1 MDHIIKM
8 LQNEIK
14 IPLKEKLIVSVSGG
28 ADSMFLLSILKDS
41 GYKLEVVHF
50 NHMLR
55 DQSKIEADLVRT
67 YCEQHHISFHY
78 YLIEIGEGNFHH
90 QAHHLR
96 LHYLKDTA
104 KITKAKYILTAH
116 HLDDLLENILIKLT
130 RGSNLLGY
138 AGMQLNHTIKGLTF
152 VKPLLYT
159 SKEEILTYIKENN
172 IPYLNDESNDLD
184 FYMRN
189 RYRHTIV
196 PIMKQE
202 NPKLLNQAAQ
212 YHKQISL
219 AFKFIRK
226 TTIQTL
232 NGGTTIDL
240 NIYKSLDEVIQEDI
254 IAYLIEKKNL
264 NLSFDLIQKIK
275 LLLLQDKPNLTYPL
289 SSHYYVV
296 KAYDQAFI
304 KRINTPKNIKIQ
316 VSEGENKLANKD
328 NFTFLTNSNTHTEDL
343 EKLCYNKLAF
353 PLWLRHRENG
363 DKLAYKFGHKK
374 LKDLLID
381 KKIPME
387 KRDAL
392 WILTDNDN
400 QILWV
405 QDLYTNQMLGD
416 KHCIYFQLKEL
427 NHA

>member
-289 SSHYYVV
+289 SSHYYIV
-296 KAYDQAFI
+296 KADQAF
-304 KRINTPKNIKIQ
+304 
-316 VSEGENKLANKD
+316 
-328 NFTFLTNSNTHTEDL
+328 
-343 EKLCYNKLAF
+343 
-353 PLWLRHRENG
+353 
-363 DKLAYKFGHKK
+363 YKTYKHSKK
-374 LKDLLID
+374 
-381 KKIPME
+381 
-387 KRDAL
+387 
-392 WILTDNDN
+392 
-400 QILWV
+400 
-405 QDLYTNQMLGD
+405 Y
-416 KHCIYFQLKEL
+416 
-427 NHA
+427 

>member
-1 MDHIIKM
+1 MDHIVKM

-14 IPLKEKLIVSVSGG
+14 IPQKEKLIVSVSGG
-28 ADSMFLLSILKDS
+28 ADSMLLLSILKDS
-41 GYKLEVVHF
+41 PYKLEVVHF

-67 YCEQHHISFHY
+67 YCEQHNISFHY
-78 YLIEIGEGNFHH
+78 YLIEVGEGNFHH
-90 QAHHLR
+90 QAHNLR

-104 KITKAKYILTAH
+104 KITKSKYILTAH

-138 AGMQLNHTIKGLTF
+138 AGMQLKHTIKGLTY

-159 SKEEILTYIKENN
+159 SKEEILSYNKEHN
-172 IPYLNDESNDLD
+172 IPFLNDDSNDLD
-184 FYMRN
+184 FYLRN

-202 NPKLLNQAAQ
+202 NPNLLHQASQ

-226 TTIQTL
+226 
-232 NGGTTIDL
+232 NTIDAL
-240 NIYKSLDEVIQEDI
+240 KGESVIDINLYKSLDEAVQEDI
-254 IAYLIEKKNL
+254 IAYLIEKKDL
-264 NLSFDLIQKIK
+264 NLSFEIIQKVK
-275 LLLLQDKPNLTYPL
+275 AMLLQDKPNSTYPL
-289 SSHYYVV
+289 SNNYFVV
-296 KAYDQAFI
+296 KAYDQASI
-304 KRINTPKNIKIQ
+304 KRINKPKTTKIQ
-316 VSEGENKLANKD
+316 VSEGENKLVNKD
-328 NFTFLTNSNTHTEDL
+328 NFTFLTNSNAHTEEL

-353 PLWLRHRENG
+353 PLWLRRRENG
-363 DKLAYKFGHKK
+363 DKLAYSFGHKK

-392 WILTDNDN
+392 WVLTDDDHN
-400 QILWV
+400 ILWV
-405 QDLYTNQMLGD
+405 QNLYINQTLGD
-416 KHCIYFQLKEL
+416 KHCIYFQLKES

>member
-78 YLIEIGEGNFHH
+78 YLIEVGEGNFHH

-202 NPKLLNQAAQ
+202 NPKLLDQAAQ

-232 NGGTTIDL
+232 NGGSTIDL

-296 KAYDQAFI
+296 KAYDQASI

-400 QILWV
+400 QIIWV
-405 QDLYTNQMLGD
+405 QDLYRNQMLGD
-416 KHCIYFQLKEL
+416 KHCIYFQLKES

>member
-296 KAYDQAFI
+296 KAYDQASI

-363 DKLAYKFGHKK
+363 DKIAYKFGHKK

-392 WILTDNDN
+392 WVLTDNDN

-405 QDLYTNQMLGD
+405 QDLYRNQMLGD
-416 KHCIYFQLKEL
+416 KHCIYFQLKES

>member
-363 DKLAYKFGHKK
+363 DKIAYKFGHKK

-392 WILTDNDN
+392 WVLTDNDN

-405 QDLYTNQMLGD
+405 QDLYRNQMLGD
-416 KHCIYFQLKEL
+416 KHCIYFQLKES

>member
-296 KAYDQAFI
+296 KAYDQASI

-363 DKLAYKFGHKK
+363 DKIAYKFGHKK

-405 QDLYTNQMLGD
+405 QDLYRNQMLGD
-416 KHCIYFQLKEL
+416 KHCIYFQLKES

>member
-138 AGMQLNHTIKGLTF
+138 AGMQLNHTLKGLTF

-289 SSHYYVV
+289 SSHYYIV

-405 QDLYTNQMLGD
+405 QDLYRNQMLGD
-416 KHCIYFQLKEL
+416 KHCIYFQLKES